1 MPAKNGF
8 IYFNRTQATALMIL
22 LFLAE
27 PVTGQQGILDS
38 LFSFNA
44 GQVKTGTALSI
55 ISKATGYSFT
65 YDSRLINTEIRTK
78 LSVENEPLSSI
89 LKLVLNNDS
98 VAFSVIDKY
107 IIISR
112 VNNKSPLQT
121 SSGDT
126 TAQTPETGV
135 AEGVIKDSETGE
147 ALAFAAVALKKYG
160 KGTVAN
166 NNGEFRLTIPANFA
180 DDTLLFTYLG
190 FISREIP
197 LKQALGNNLSVS
209 LVRDFVSI
217 PEIIIRTQIPQEIIL
232 KAVAATGD
240 NYGNTAARLTA
251 FYREGVMKKNEL
263 QSYSEAVLQIYKSP
277 YTSVLLNDQIKV
289 YKSRKIEN
297 TDATDTLAIRLK
309 AGLSTCL
316 ELDGMKNSFDFMS
329 KESHHEYLYR
339 ITDIVTYDGESA
351 YVIDFEQKEEVE
363 IPLYRGTVY
372 INASDFAVLYADFE
386 LHPKYISRM
395 KESFIS
401 SSARGF
407 TTWPLTV
414 KYSVSYRKIN
424 NRYFLSHVRGDLV
437 FTSRQK
443 KKLFNSQFNVFFEMA
458 VTGVNTTKT
467 DRFDKEELAPIHAV
481 FSRTISSYDQAFWE
495 NQDFLK
501 PEDNLL
507 QALENMKVRL
517 QEFSGEQY

>member
-1 MPAKNGF
+1 MLPGNGS
-8 IYFNRTQATALMIL
+8 IPFNRTQAIAILIL
-22 LFLAE
+22 LLTSVAAA
-27 PVTGQQGILDS
+27 GQGGVLDS

-65 YDSRLINTEIRTK
+65 YDSRLISTEERAV
-78 LSVENEPLSSI
+78 LSFNNERLSSI
-89 LKLVLNNDS
+89 LKQVLNNDS
-98 VAFSVIDKY
+98 VSFSVIDKY

-112 VNNKSPLQT
+112 LNNN
-121 SSGDT
+121 SSSRS
-126 TAQTPETGV
+126 TPGISGEQAAINGLVEGTV
-135 AEGVIKDSETGE
+135 ADSETSE
-147 ALAFAAVALKKYG
+147 TLPFAAVGLKRSG
-160 KGTVAN
+160 KGTVTN
-166 NNGEFRLTIPANFA
+166 NNGEFRLTIPEGFT
-180 DDTLLFTYLG
+180 DDTLLITYLG

-197 LKQALGNNLSVS
+197 VKQALGNNLPVKM
-209 LVRDFVSI
+209 VRDFVSI
-217 PEIIIRTQIPQEIIL
+217 PEIIIRTQIPQEIIT
-232 KAVAATGD
+232 KSVSAIGD
-240 NYGNTAARLTA
+240 NYGNTPAILTA

-263 QSYSEAVLQIYKSP
+263 QSYSEAVLQIYKSS
-277 YTSVLLNDQIKV
+277 YTGLLGDQIKV

-297 TDATDTLAIRLK
+297 ADATDTLAIRLK

-316 ELDGMKNSFDFMS
+316 ELDGMKNTFDFMS
-329 KESHHEYLYR
+329 RESLNEYQYR
-339 ITDIVTYDGESA
+339 ITDIVTYDNESA
-351 YVIDFEQKEEVE
+351 YVIDFEQKQEVE
-363 IPLYRGTVY
+363 IPLYKGTVY
-372 INASDFAVLYADFE
+372 INASDFAVLHAEFE

-395 KESFIS
+395 RESFIS

-414 KYSVSYRKIN
+414 KYSVSYRKVN

-437 FTSRQK
+437 FTSKQK

-458 VTGVNTTKT
+458 VNDASTLNPE
-467 DRFDKEELAPIHAV
+467 RFDKEELAPIHAV
-481 FSRTISSYDQAFWE
+481 FSRTIRSYDQAFWE

-517 QEFSGEQY
+517 REFSGN